1 MNQGREVLTDSEL
14 EGFSENKDLGA
25 MVGCTSED
33 RYPRLSSHLF
43 LSAFEK
49 RRVKYLWGG
58 GGEYSI
64 VQHWLPPL
72 ERLKKV
78 MKMVRGIEQGCDMR
92 LQRLELFSLERTI
105 LQGGDLVESVQN
117 YKT

>member
-33 RYPRLSSHLF
+33 RYPRLSSHLC

-49 RRVKYLWGG
+49 R
-58 GGEYSI
+58 
-64 VQHWLPPL
+64 
-72 ERLKKV
+72 RLKKV